1 MSSVS
6 VTHGPDQTP
15 LRLRRI
21 TAGEFWRMVEEGI
34 IREGERVELIGGMI
48 VEMSPSGK
56 RHLGVLHRLNEALRF
71 NRQVSVGVQYTM
83 QFDDETVVD
92 PDLVLM
98 RPDADPGQGVRPDDV
113 LLLIEVA
120 DTSLRTDRGE
130 KALRYARAGIPEYW
144 IVDVEG
150 RRVLVLR
157 EPGDSGYA
165 REDDLGPTA
174 EAHATFAPGVTV
186 RVADLFPDPGP

>member
-6 VTHGPDQTP
+6 VTHGPDETP
-15 LRLRRI
+15 LKLRRI

-56 RHLGVLHRLNEALRF
+56 RHLGVLHRLSEILRF
-71 NRQVSVGVQYTM
+71 NREVSVGVQYTM
-83 QFDDETVVD
+83 EFDDETVVD

-98 RPDADPGQGVRPDDV
+98 RPDTDPGRGLRPADV

-130 KALRYARAGIPEYW
+130 KAVRYARAGIGEYW

-150 RRVLVLR
+150 RRLLILR
-157 EPGDSGYA
+157 EPGEAGYA
-165 REDDLGPTA
+165 REDDVGISG
-174 EAHATFAPGVTV
+174 EAKAAFAPGVTV
-186 RVADLFPDPGP
+186 RVADLFPDDRA